1 MFSRFFRYTISDFE
15 ETTASYDFSHT
26 ARKLQVSNS
35 FKLVDAC
42 SSINIFIYIYI
53 LLKYILCFSEMV
65 SLHPVSEARVQDSRA
80 VGLGQTPH
88 FGLWYSESQSRLE
101 KINEN

>member
-1 MFSRFFRYTISDFE
+1 
-15 ETTASYDFSHT
+15 
-26 ARKLQVSNS
+26 
-35 FKLVDAC
+35 
-42 SSINIFIYIYI
+42 
-53 LLKYILCFSEMV
+53 MV